1 MQRLYASAIT
11 RGPHLGLSS
20 PSLLL
25 RFANSAGRERAFCT
39 ADARHRIIRLPCNS
53 SNTASLGFTSSKA
66 VKTPTCGRSS
76 DHLSRRSVRAN
87 LLVHAVDPRPAKAGD
102 AYAHAL
108 PVHKQSVRISSLL
121 NGLQLLTLLIALPR
135 PEVAVAFA
143 TAWRIHISDA
153 ALCRQEPNIQCLLD
167 WTFIKSSFACCAG
180 GNKPGPTG

>member
-1 MQRLYASAIT
+1 MPVLLHADLTWVCRLH
-11 RGPHLGLSS
+11 PSS
-20 PSLLL
+20 CDSRTALAGNEP
-25 RFANSAGRERAFCT
+25 FAPLMP
-39 ADARHRIIRLPCNS
+39 RHRIIRLPCNS

-167 WTFIKSSFACCAG
+167 WDFH
-180 GNKPGPTG
+180 